1 MDVWGDGSAQ
11 RDFMYSRDAARAFQ
25 TIMESV
31 DGAVNIGSGVV
42 YSIREIVDMLGAI
55 TGMADRVRWDPT
67 KPNGQEYRE
76 YDLSRMRLAGFQCRH
91 SIADGLRET
100 WDWYC
105 REFDGGSPAPA
116 ARTEGVSVSL

>member
-1 MDVWGDGSAQ
+1 
-11 RDFMYSRDAARAFQ
+11 
-25 TIMESV
+25 MESV

-91 SIADGLRET
+91 SIAEGLRET

-105 REFDGGSPAPA
+105 REFDGQPA
-116 ARTEGVSVSL
+116 AGPAGAEGVSASL